1 MLIQRMKLSTTGIAL
16 ALALAGCAGAAP
28 ATPAPAAPAQ
38 ATAAP
43 TMAMPATAMPA
54 PTQMPAPTSA
64 PTMAASAATAT
75 TDAMMHGGMMMTMT
89 VAVPATAV
97 PATAVPA
104 TAVPAATTAPKPA
117 AKTVAVDIQVFQFMP
132 NVLEVKVG
140 TTVIWTNKDNIEHS
154 ITNGVPGKPG
164 GKFDSG
170 FFTQGKTFS
179 FTFTEAG
186 EYPYFCMRHN
196 SMQGMVRVTP

>member
-1 MLIQRMKLSTTGIAL
+1 MNAQRLQATLLAAAL

-28 ATPAPAAPAQ
+28 ATPVPAAPAQ

-43 TMAMPATAMPA
+43 TLVRPATAMPATAMVAPA
-54 PTQMPAPTSA
+54 TAMPAA
-64 PTMAASAATAT
+64 PATAT
-75 TDAMMHGGMMMTMT
+75 ADAMMHGGMMTMT

-97 PATAVPA
+97 PATAVSA
-104 TAVPAATTAPKPA
+104 TAVPAATTAPKPV
-117 AKTVAVDIQVFQFMP
+117 AKTVTVDIQVFQFMP
-132 NVLEVKVG
+132 NVLEVKAG

-154 ITNGVPGKPG
+154 ITNGAPGKLG

>member
-1 MLIQRMKLSTTGIAL
+1 MNAQRKVTLYAAAL
-16 ALALAGCAGAAP
+16 ALILAGCAGAAP

-43 TMAMPATAMPA
+43 TLAMPATGMPAQPTLAAPATAMPA
-54 PTQMPAPTSA
+54 ATPTA
-64 PTMAASAATAT
+64 
-75 TDAMMHGGMMMTMT
+75 DAMLHGGMMTMT

-104 TAVPAATTAPKPA
+104 ATAAPKPA
-117 AKTVAVDIQVFQFMP
+117 AKTVMVDIQVFQFMP
-132 NVLEVKVG
+132 NVLEVKAG

-196 SMQGMVRVTP
+196 SMQGIVRVTP

>member
-1 MLIQRMKLSTTGIAL
+1 MNAKRLQTTLMTAVL

-28 ATPAPAAPAQ
+28 ATPAPAQATAAPTMAMPATVIPAPTQ
-38 ATAAP
+38 MPAPTAAP

-54 PTQMPAPTSA
+54 
-64 PTMAASAATAT
+64 AAITATA
-75 TDAMMHGGMMMTMT
+75 DAMMHGGMMMTLT

-97 PATAVPA
+97 PAA
-104 TAVPAATTAPKPA
+104 TAAPKPA
-117 AKTVAVDIQVFQFMP
+117 GKTVMADIQVFQFMP
-132 NVLEVKVG
+132 NVLEVKAG
-140 TTVIWTNKDNIEHS
+140 TTVVWTNKDNIEHS

>member
-1 MLIQRMKLSTTGIAL
+1 MQT
-16 ALALAGCAGAAP
+16 
-28 ATPAPAAPAQ
+28 
-38 ATAAP
+38 
-43 TMAMPATAMPA
+43 
-54 PTQMPAPTSA
+54 PTQMPAPTAA
-64 PTMAASAATAT
+64 PAATAT
-75 TDAMMHGGMMMTMT
+75 GDAMMHGGMMMTPT

-97 PATAVPA
+97 R
-104 TAVPAATTAPKPA
+104 PAATAAPKPA
-117 AKTVAVDIQVFQFMP
+117 GKTVMVDIQVFQFMP
-132 NVLEVKVG
+132 NALEVKAG

-154 ITNGVPGKPG
+154 ITNGVPGKLG

-179 FTFTEAG
+179 FTFTEPG

>member
-1 MLIQRMKLSTTGIAL
+1 MNAQRLKVTLYAAAL

-28 ATPAPAAPAQ
+28 ATPAPAQ

-43 TMAMPATAMPA
+43 TMAMPATVIPA
-54 PTQMPAPTSA
+54 PTQMPAPTVA
-64 PTMAASAATAT
+64 PTMAMSATAMPAAAATPTA
-75 TDAMMHGGMMMTMT
+75 DAMMHGGMMMTLT

-97 PATAVPA
+97 PP
-104 TAVPAATTAPKPA
+104 TAVPAATAAPKPA
-117 AKTVAVDIQVFQFMP
+117 GKTVMVDIQVFQFMP
-132 NVLEVKVG
+132 NVLEVKAG

-154 ITNGVPGKPG
+154 ITNGLPGKPG

>member
-1 MLIQRMKLSTTGIAL
+1 MNAQRLQTTLLTAAL

-28 ATPAPAAPAQ
+28 ATPAPAAPAP

-43 TMAMPATAMPA
+43 TMAPPPTAMPA
-54 PTQMPAPTSA
+54 PAMQTPTQMPAPTAA
-64 PTMAASAATAT
+64 PAATAT
-75 TDAMMHGGMMMTMT
+75 GDAMMHGGMMMTPT

-97 PATAVPA
+97 R
-104 TAVPAATTAPKPA
+104 PAATAAPKPA
-117 AKTVAVDIQVFQFMP
+117 GKTVMVDIQVFQFMP
-132 NVLEVKVG
+132 NALEVKAG

-154 ITNGVPGKPG
+154 ITNGVPGKLG

-179 FTFTEAG
+179 FTFTEPG

>member
-1 MLIQRMKLSTTGIAL
+1 
-16 ALALAGCAGAAP
+16 
-28 ATPAPAAPAQ
+28 
-38 ATAAP
+38 
-43 TMAMPATAMPA
+43 
-54 PTQMPAPTSA
+54 
-64 PTMAASAATAT
+64 
-75 TDAMMHGGMMMTMT
+75 MT

-104 TAVPAATTAPKPA
+104 ATAAPKPA
-117 AKTVAVDIQVFQFMP
+117 AKTVLVDIQVFQFMP
-132 NVLEVKVG
+132 NVLEVKAG

-154 ITNGVPGKPG
+154 ITNGLPGKPG

-186 EYPYFCMRHN
+186 EFPYFCMRHN

>member
-1 MLIQRMKLSTTGIAL
+1 MNAQRLQTTLLTAAL

-28 ATPAPAAPAQ
+28 ATPAPAAPAP

-43 TMAMPATAMPA
+43 TMAPPPTAMPA
-54 PTQMPAPTSA
+54 PAMQTPTQMPAPTAA
-64 PTMAASAATAT
+64 PMVAAPAATAT
-75 TDAMMHGGMMMTMT
+75 GDAMMHGGMMMTPT
-89 VAVPATAV
+89 VAGPATAV
-97 PATAVPA
+97 R
-104 TAVPAATTAPKPA
+104 PAATAAPKPA
-117 AKTVAVDIQVFQFMP
+117 GKTVMVDIQVFQFMP
-132 NVLEVKVG
+132 NALEVKAG

-154 ITNGVPGKPG
+154 ITNGVPGKLG

-179 FTFTEAG
+179 FTFTEPG

>member
-1 MLIQRMKLSTTGIAL
+1 MNAQRLQTTLLTAAL

-28 ATPAPAAPAQ
+28 ATPAPAAPAP

-43 TMAMPATAMPA
+43 TMAPPPTAMPA
-54 PTQMPAPTSA
+54 PAMQTPTQMPAPTAA
-64 PTMAASAATAT
+64 PAATAT
-75 TDAMMHGGMMMTMT
+75 GDAMMHGGMMMTPT

-97 PATAVPA
+97 R
-104 TAVPAATTAPKPA
+104 PAATAAPKPA
-117 AKTVAVDIQVFQFMP
+117 GKTVMVDIQVFQFMP
-132 NVLEVKVG
+132 NALEVKAG

-154 ITNGVPGKPG
+154 ITNGLPGKLG

-179 FTFTEAG
+179 FTFTEVG

>member
-1 MLIQRMKLSTTGIAL
+1 MNAQRLQTTLLTAAL
-16 ALALAGCAGAAP
+16 ALALAGCTRAAP
-28 ATPAPAAPAQ
+28 ATPAPVAPAP

-43 TMAMPATAMPA
+43 TMAPPPTAMPA
-54 PTQMPAPTSA
+54 PAMQTPTQMPAPTAA
-64 PTMAASAATAT
+64 PAATAT
-75 TDAMMHGGMMMTMT
+75 GDAMMHGGMMMTPT

-97 PATAVPA
+97 R
-104 TAVPAATTAPKPA
+104 PAATAAPKPA
-117 AKTVAVDIQVFQFMP
+117 GKTVMVDIQVFQFMP
-132 NVLEVKVG
+132 NALEVKAG

-154 ITNGVPGKPG
+154 ITNGVPGKLG

-179 FTFTEAG
+179 FTFTEPG

>member
-1 MLIQRMKLSTTGIAL
+1 MNAQRLQATLMAAAL
-16 ALALAGCAGAAP
+16 ALVLAGCAGAAP
-28 ATPAPAAPAQ
+28 ATPIPAAQPTPIPAPTLVTP
-38 ATAAP
+38 ATAI
-43 TMAMPATAMPA
+43 PATAMPA
-54 PTQMPAPTSA
+54 PTAMP
-64 PTMAASAATAT
+64 AASATATA
-75 TDAMMHGGMMMTMT
+75 DAMMHGGMTLT
-89 VAVPATAV
+89 VAIPATPI

-104 TAVPAATTAPKPA
+104 TAVPAATVAPKPV
-117 AKTVAVDIQVFQFMP
+117 AKTVDIQVFQFMP
-132 NVLEVKVG
+132 GVLEVKAG
-140 TTVIWTNKDNIEHS
+140 TTVIWINKDNIEHS
-154 ITNGVPGKPG
+154 ITNGVPGKLG

>member
-1 MLIQRMKLSTTGIAL
+1 MQT
-16 ALALAGCAGAAP
+16 
-28 ATPAPAAPAQ
+28 
-38 ATAAP
+38 
-43 TMAMPATAMPA
+43 
-54 PTQMPAPTSA
+54 PTQMPAPTAA
-64 PTMAASAATAT
+64 PMVAAPAATAT
-75 TDAMMHGGMMMTMT
+75 GDAMMHGGMMMTPT

-97 PATAVPA
+97 R
-104 TAVPAATTAPKPA
+104 PAATAAPKPA
-117 AKTVAVDIQVFQFMP
+117 GKTVMVDIQVFQFMP
-132 NVLEVKVG
+132 NALEVKAG

-154 ITNGVPGKPG
+154 ITNGVPGKLG

-179 FTFTEAG
+179 FTFTEPG

>member
-1 MLIQRMKLSTTGIAL
+1 MNAQRLQTTLLTAAL

-28 ATPAPAAPAQ
+28 ATPAPAAPAP

-43 TMAMPATAMPA
+43 TMAPPPTAMPA
-54 PTQMPAPTSA
+54 PAMQTPTQMPAPTAA
-64 PTMAASAATAT
+64 PMVAAPAATAT
-75 TDAMMHGGMMMTMT
+75 GDAMMHGGMMMTPT

-97 PATAVPA
+97 R
-104 TAVPAATTAPKPA
+104 PAATAAPKPA
-117 AKTVAVDIQVFQFMP
+117 GKTVMVDIQVFQFMP
-132 NVLEVKVG
+132 NALEVKAG

-154 ITNGVPGKPG
+154 ITNGVPGKLG

-179 FTFTEAG
+179 FTVTETGA
-186 EYPYFCMRHN
+186 YPYFCMRHN

>member
-1 MLIQRMKLSTTGIAL
+1 MNAQRLQTTLLTAAL

-28 ATPAPAAPAQ
+28 ATPAPVAPAP

-43 TMAMPATAMPA
+43 TMAPPPTAMPA
-54 PTQMPAPTSA
+54 PAMQTPTQMPAPTAA
-64 PTMAASAATAT
+64 PAATAT
-75 TDAMMHGGMMMTMT
+75 GDAMMHGGMMMTPT

-97 PATAVPA
+97 R
-104 TAVPAATTAPKPA
+104 PAATAAPKPA
-117 AKTVAVDIQVFQFMP
+117 GKTVMVDIQVFQFMP
-132 NVLEVKVG
+132 NALEVKAG

-154 ITNGVPGKPG
+154 ITNGVPGKLG

-179 FTFTEAG
+179 FTFTEPG

>member
-1 MLIQRMKLSTTGIAL
+1 MNAQRMKVTLYAAAL
-16 ALALAGCAGAAP
+16 ALALAGCAGAAL

-43 TMAMPATAMPA
+43 TAVMPATAMPA
-54 PTQMPAPTSA
+54 TA
-64 PTMAASAATAT
+64 MAAQPTAMAAPATAMPAATAT
-75 TDAMMHGGMMMTMT
+75 ADAMMHGGMMTMT

-97 PATAVPA
+97 PPTAVPA
-104 TAVPAATTAPKPA
+104 APKPA
-117 AKTVAVDIQVFQFMP
+117 AKTVMVDIQVFQFMP
-132 NVLEVKVG
+132 NVLEVKAG

>member
-1 MLIQRMKLSTTGIAL
+1 MNAQRLQTTLLTAAL

-28 ATPAPAAPAQ
+28 ATPAPAAPAP

-43 TMAMPATAMPA
+43 TMAPPPTAMPA
-54 PTQMPAPTSA
+54 PAMQTPTQMPAPTAA
-64 PTMAASAATAT
+64 PMVAAPAATAT
-75 TDAMMHGGMMMTMT
+75 GDAMMHGGMMMTPT

-97 PATAVPA
+97 RPTATA
-104 TAVPAATTAPKPA
+104 APKPA
-117 AKTVAVDIQVFQFMP
+117 GKTVMVDIQVFQFMP
-132 NVLEVKVG
+132 NALEVKAG

-154 ITNGVPGKPG
+154 ITNGVPGKLG

-179 FTFTEAG
+179 FTFTEPG